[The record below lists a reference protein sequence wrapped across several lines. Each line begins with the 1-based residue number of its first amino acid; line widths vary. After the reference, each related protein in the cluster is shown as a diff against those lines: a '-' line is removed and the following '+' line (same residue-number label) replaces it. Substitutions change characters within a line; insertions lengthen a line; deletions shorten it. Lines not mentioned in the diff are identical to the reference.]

1 MHIQNLPQP
10 AIASE
15 GAETTQNVETSTSG
29 SSRRSRSRSPMASS
43 GDLARLAEPNTGSNR
58 HSVSSSIGH
67 EGRVD
72 SIRMSVSSSIGF
84 EGRTDSG
91 RRFSASSSR
100 SGSGSGRATAGSL
113 TPRHSGELNLEVLSG
128 RGKKISSDEQLA
140 HSRIAGSPIAEGSPQ
155 PLIPKAAA
163 SRRKLS
169 TIFSGKHFFGSSSAA
184 KTPLSATAESSAM
197 AGASHIEIEMGD
209 MGADEAEPT
218 APLDAGN
225 IRLGEVVI
233 QIPNRDAISLLL
245 QEIFAPHI
253 NEGNHE
259 AFALLINERANRLD
273 EKGKTPETIHQIL
286 SKGTNMDRVAQV
298 IVGYVRSV
306 PFGIASRL
314 LDAKQVLTAAAKN
327 PAQGGAIAGVFSGAA
342 DTVGAKILEKSTGN
356 TQWMK
361 ADAEQLEPVMAEAKG
376 ATGNLMKQALEI
388 SASFQTYT
396 GRNILRNAVVPAVA
410 KKAGAAAATEVDS
423 WIAAAGGPVAG
434 AAAYA
439 AMNVFNEKNHRVGP
453 EYLLGRPDWE
463 EHFDRLENTTW
474 TDAGVNGLKRAA
486 RLPVDIAT
494 DTLSGARELLT
505 AKRILTN
512 GVLAGGFAG
521 VSAAK
526 AVAGIAA
533 KKAGM
538 DPAGVSA
545 IQETV
550 GTITSAPVFAA
561 WTMTDVLADT
571 AIDKAGEAANRI
583 GNMIHQSNPPTA
595 AGAEYHVIDMPE
607 DNR

>member
-1 MHIQNLPQP
+1 
-10 AIASE
+10 
-15 GAETTQNVETSTSG
+15 
-29 SSRRSRSRSPMASS
+29 
-43 GDLARLAEPNTGSNR
+43 
-58 HSVSSSIGH
+58 
-67 EGRVD
+67 
-72 SIRMSVSSSIGF
+72 
-84 EGRTDSG
+84 
-91 RRFSASSSR
+91 
-100 SGSGSGRATAGSL
+100 L

-128 RGKKISSDEQLA
+128 KGKKITSNEQSAL
-140 HSRIAGSPIAEGSPQ
+140 SRIAGSPIAEGSPQ
-155 PLIPKAAA
+155 PLIPKTAT

-197 AGASHIEIEMGD
+197 AGASHIEIEMGE
-209 MGADEAEPT
+209 MLADEAEAT
-218 APLDAGN
+218 APLDAEN
-225 IRLGEVVI
+225 IRLGETVV
-233 QIPNRDAISLLL
+233 QIPNRDAISAQLHA
-245 QEIFAPHI
+245 IFAPHI

-273 EKGKTPETIHQIL
+273 EKGETPESIHQIL
-286 SKGTNMDRVAQV
+286 SKGTNMDRVAQAT
-298 IVGYVRSV
+298 VGYVRSV

-314 LDAKQVLTAAAKN
+314 LDAKQVLTAAAKT

-410 KKAGAAAATEVDS
+410 KKAGAAVATKVDS

-439 AMNVFNEKNHRVGP
+439 AMNAFNEKNHRVGP

-463 EHFDRLENTTW
+463 EHFDKLKNTAW

-486 RLPVDIAT
+486 RLPVDIVT

-505 AKRILTN
+505 TKRILTN

>member
-1 MHIQNLPQP
+1 
-10 AIASE
+10 
-15 GAETTQNVETSTSG
+15 
-29 SSRRSRSRSPMASS
+29 
-43 GDLARLAEPNTGSNR
+43 
-58 HSVSSSIGH
+58 
-67 EGRVD
+67 
-72 SIRMSVSSSIGF
+72 
-84 EGRTDSG
+84 
-91 RRFSASSSR
+91 
-100 SGSGSGRATAGSL
+100 L

-128 RGKKISSDEQLA
+128 KGKKITSNEQSAL
-140 HSRIAGSPIAEGSPQ
+140 SRIAGSPIAEGSPQ
-155 PLIPKAAA
+155 PLIPKTVA

-197 AGASHIEIEMGD
+197 AGASHIEIEMGE
-209 MGADEAEPT
+209 MLADEAEAT
-218 APLDAGN
+218 APLDAEN
-225 IRLGEVVI
+225 IRLGETVV
-233 QIPNRDAISLLL
+233 QIPNRDAISAQLHA
-245 QEIFAPHI
+245 IFAPHI

-273 EKGKTPETIHQIL
+273 EKGETPESIHQIL
-286 SKGTNMDRVAQV
+286 SKGTNMDRVAQAT
-298 IVGYVRSV
+298 VGYVRSV

-314 LDAKQVLTAAAKN
+314 LDAKQVLTAAAKT

-410 KKAGAAAATEVDS
+410 KKAGAAVATKVDS

-439 AMNVFNEKNHRVGP
+439 AMNAFNEKNHRVGP

-463 EHFDRLENTTW
+463 EHFDKLKNTAW

-486 RLPVDIAT
+486 RLPVDIVT

-505 AKRILTN
+505 TKRILTN